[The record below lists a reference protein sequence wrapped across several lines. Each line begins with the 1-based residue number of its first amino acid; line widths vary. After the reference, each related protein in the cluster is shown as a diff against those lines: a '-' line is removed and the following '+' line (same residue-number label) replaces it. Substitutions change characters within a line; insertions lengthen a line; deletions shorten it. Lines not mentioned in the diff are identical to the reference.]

1 MTSINRCN
9 SCLNCNDKKSVFL
22 VVPLSLSC
30 LVKICFLGH
39 SSVIVLGSDSDSIF
53 RVKVLVSLSTCTN
66 FLFVI

>member
-30 LVKICFLGH
+30 LVKICFPWSFLGDCSGLRFGFH
-39 SSVIVLGSDSDSIF
+39 LPRQG
-53 RVKVLVSLSTCTN
+53 VSLAEY
-66 FLFVI
+66 VH